1 MHEFKTYLKSKQC
14 FDLGWFSIRMI
25 GTIATAIVLTNVL
38 FLFLNGWEFGTIAV
52 AVAMVLIIL
61 LE

>member
-1 MHEFKTYLKSKQC
+1 
-14 FDLGWFSIRMI
+14 MI
-25 GTIATAIVLTNVL
+25 GTIATATAIVLTNVL